1 MQPQGRLMTQERAL
15 DQAAWKAFGQWVED
29 LRVRTGLQV
38 GEVAERAGVS
48 RVWLQEIR
56 NGGRS
61 VPGGWRLPNPK
72 NDALVR
78 LARALNV
85 PPETMLARAGRAAAP
100 TTAETGTQ
108 ADDAS
113 AAERI
118 RELEERVAQQA
129 RELAELRQLLQRQAS
144 REDVS

>member
-1 MQPQGRLMTQERAL
+1 L

>member
-1 MQPQGRLMTQERAL
+1 L
-15 DQAAWKAFGQWVED
+15 DEAAWKAFGEWVED

-56 NGGRS
+56 NGGRG

-85 PPETMLARAGRAAAP
+85 SPETMLARAGRG
-100 TTAETGTQ
+100 TTPSTSEAGAEVE
-108 ADDAS
+108 DAN

-118 RELEERVAQQA
+118 RELEERVAQQE
-129 RELAELRQLLQRQAS
+129 RELGELRQLLQRQA
-144 REDVS
+144 RQTDVS

>member
-1 MQPQGRLMTQERAL
+1 MGWETAL
-15 DQAAWKAFGQWVED
+15 DEAAWKAFGVWVEE

-38 GEVAERAGVS
+38 GEVAERADVS

-56 NGGRS
+56 NGGRG

-72 NDALVR
+72 DEALVR
-78 LARALNV
+78 VARVLDV
-85 PPETMLARAGRAAAP
+85 PPETMLARAGRGVAP
-100 TTAETGTQ
+100 STAEAGAQVDHTG
-108 ADDAS
+108 

-118 RELEERVAQQA
+118 RELEERVAQQE
-129 RELAELRQLLQRQAS
+129 RELADLRQLIQRQAR

>member
-1 MQPQGRLMTQERAL
+1 MTQERAL
-15 DQAAWKAFGQWVED
+15 DEAAWKAFGQWVED

-56 NGGRS
+56 NGGRG

-85 PPETMLARAGRAAAP
+85 PPETMLARAGRGAP
-100 TTAETGTQ
+100 PSTAEAGTQ
-108 ADDAS
+108 GDDAG
-113 AAERI
+113 AAKRI
-118 RELEERVAQQA
+118 RELEERVAQQE
-129 RELAELRQLLQRQAS
+129 RELAELRQLLQRQAR